1 MNEREKNFREIYRYE
16 ERQVRNNQNH
26 STRKSST
33 TNIKGINRTKSRGKK
48 YKSKRLKEKLVA
60 LALAGAVVFGGTKI
74 VNGFRTDTVK
84 GMKEI
89 QENNITAQD
98 LGMSEQ
104 EFEEA
109 QNLYNKV
116 KGKDLSKMSNEELAV
131 LYSEIAETQLE
142 ILKNKVG
149 NIIGK
154 ETYNFQIIP
163 KTMEGGILTP
173 VRIMDSDGQKCIGTI
188 ESDTIDKYLQNVS
201 DGRKSYEQMLN
212 GDIDRKK
219 VEKGIQKN
227 IECLGE
233 ATSICFYRDSNK
245 KENKLNTYF
254 LEDTRQENK
263 NNNIEK
269 DFKDA
274 R

>member
-1 MNEREKNFREIYRYE
+1 MNERERNFRESYRYE
-16 ERQVRNNQNH
+16 EKTIRNNQKHNNGK
-26 STRKSST
+26 TK
-33 TNIKGINRTKSRGKK
+33 IKGINRTKARGKK
-48 YKSKRLKEKLVA
+48 YKSKKIKEKLVA
-60 LALAGAVVFGGTKI
+60 LALAGAVIFGGTKI
-74 VNGFRTDTVK
+74 VKGFEKDTVK

-89 QENNITAQD
+89 QKNNLTAQD

-109 QNLYNKV
+109 QKLYNRV
-116 KGKDLSKMSNEELAV
+116 KEKDISKISNEEIAL

-142 ILKNKVG
+142 ILKNKIG

-154 ETYNFQIIP
+154 ETYNFQILP

-173 VRIMDSDGQKCIGTI
+173 VRIMDGNGQKCIGTI
-188 ESDTIDKYLQNVS
+188 ESDIIDKYLQNIS
-201 DGRKSYEQMLN
+201 DGRKSYNQMIN
-212 GDIDRKK
+212 GDIDREK

-254 LEDTRQENK
+254 LEGTRQENK